1 MRAWSS
7 LWRNVI
13 NAYERVLTISHA
25 VRMTYVYCYD
35 RNLRNVN
42 REKGGKGSKGMP
54 ENKFLANFVKGA
66 FVCAKCDGNVCACL
80 KSNYRLIVR

>member
-25 VRMTYVYCYD
+25 VRMTYVYCLD
-35 RNLRNVN
+35 RNLRNAN
-42 REKGGKGSKGMP
+42 REKGGKGSKGMF

-66 FVCAKCDGNVCACL
+66 FIRVLNVTEIFVRA
-80 KSNYRLIVR
+80 RGAIIV